1 MEANTDRPSAFGIA
15 TPRDMLAKLK
25 RELNRVANA
34 SFFRDDL
41 VDHGTNC
48 ALTAWQITDWV
59 WRVRFANDRTAQDAL
74 AASYVDLQTKKGRL
88 IDRFK
93 ECVTRACP
101 ELALCQ
107 DIANGFKHVVAI
119 PPDDRQASSVMDVTV
134 SATTAPPGP
143 FKFGDGFGSAGLGGP
158 GYVAG
163 GEMFRL
169 KIRTDDGESFDATG
183 IFDAVVAYWTRFM
196 DDHGIK

>member
-1 MEANTDRPSAFGIA
+1 MEANTESRPAFGIA

-34 SFFRDDL
+34 SFLRDEL

-48 ALTAWQITDWV
+48 ALTAWHITDWA

-74 AASYVDLQTKKGRL
+74 AASYAVLRTKRGRP

-119 PPDDRQASSVMDVTV
+119 PPDDRQAAGVKDVTA
-134 SATTAPPGP
+134 SASMAPSGP
-143 FKFGDGFGSAGLGGP
+143 FKFGDGFGNAGLGGP

-169 KIRTDDGESFDATG
+169 KIRSDDGSNLDAIG
-183 IFDAVVAYWTRFM
+183 VFDAVVAYWTRFM

>member
-1 MEANTDRPSAFGIA
+1 MEANTDRRSAFDIA

-25 RELNRVANA
+25 RELKRVANA
-34 SFFRDDL
+34 SFLRDEL

-59 WRVRFANDRTAQDAL
+59 WRVRFVDDRTAQDAL
-74 AASYVDLQTKKGRL
+74 AASYAVLRTKRGRP

-107 DIANGFKHVVAI
+107 DIANGFKHVVAM
-119 PPDDRQASSVMDVTV
+119 PPDDRQAAGVKDVTA
-134 SATTAPPGP
+134 SASMAASGP

-169 KIRTDDGESFDATG
+169 KIRSDDGENLDAIG
-183 IFDAVVAYWTRFM
+183 VFDAVVAYWTRFM

>member
-1 MEANTDRPSAFGIA
+1 MEANTDRPYAFGIA

-25 RELNRVANA
+25 RELKRVANA
-34 SFFRDDL
+34 SFLRDDL

-59 WRVRFANDRTAQDAL
+59 WRVRFVDDRPGQDAL
-74 AASYVDLQTKKGRL
+74 AASYADLRTKRGRP

-119 PPDDRQASSVMDVTV
+119 PPDDRQASGVASVTA
-134 SATTAPPGP
+134 SATIAPPGP
-143 FKFGDGFGSAGLGGP
+143 FKFGDGIGSAGLGGP

-163 GEMFRL
+163 GEVFRL
-169 KIRTDDGESFDATG
+169 KIRSDDGGNLDA
-183 IFDAVVAYWTRFM
+183 IQVFDAVVAYWTRFM